1 MTDYLRK
8 LDEMI
13 FRWSSESVVAAVA
26 VAVSTLGGVTT
37 TAIHWGSVNTQIENV
52 QINQKESDVKVE
64 KLSEDA
70 TEQKIHNARVEQSLA
85 DVIARLD
92 RMERAQNRVLG
103 ETAQVGKQRNG
114 NY

>member
-1 MTDYLRK
+1 
-8 LDEMI
+8 MI
-13 FRWSSESVVAAVA
+13 FRWSSESVIAAAAVA
-26 VAVSTLGGVTT
+26 ISTLGGVTT

-52 QINQKESDVKVE
+52 QAQQVVNSDKVE
-64 KLSEDA
+64 KLSVDA

-103 ETAQVGKQRNG
+103 EPYG
-114 NY
+114 NNK